1 MVKHKLRMILIVQSG
16 QCEVTN
22 TRRLETWQI
31 WSEFAQS
38 ASAEMGESGL
48 AESDYQCLLIDVF
61 VNLVYEEGI
70 LLLFWDEENTTTHKY
85 SGGNVFVRS
94 ISCMSVKTTQTP

>member
-1 MVKHKLRMILIVQSG
+1 M
-16 QCEVTN
+16 
-22 TRRLETWQI
+22 
-31 WSEFAQS
+31 
-38 ASAEMGESGL
+38 AEMGESGL
-48 AESDYQCLLIDVF
+48 AESDYECLLIDVF

-85 SGGNVFVRS
+85 TGGNVFVRS